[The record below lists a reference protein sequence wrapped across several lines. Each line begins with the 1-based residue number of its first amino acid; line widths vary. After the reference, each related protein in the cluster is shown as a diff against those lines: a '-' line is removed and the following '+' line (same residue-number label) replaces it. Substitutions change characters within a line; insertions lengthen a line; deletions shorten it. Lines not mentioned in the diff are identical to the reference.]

1 MNPDSFY
8 NTCCLDLKTL
18 GQSVRLQFELIRI
31 KDNLLYTKNLK
42 LTKVFEACHV
52 GQLSDNDTYTAE
64 SAATLSFIFH
74 CYESSSTPMLRL
86 FGISQVDAVS
96 VHGNPKQR

>member
-1 MNPDSFY
+1 MNLDSFY
-8 NTCCLDLKTL
+8 NTSCLDLKTL
-18 GQSVRLQFELIRI
+18 GQSVGLQFELITI

-42 LTKVFEACHV
+42 LKYFEPVTLVSC
-52 GQLSDNDTYTAE
+52 QTMTYTAQ
-64 SAATLSFIFH
+64 SAATLSFISH